1 MRRLLFA
8 TIMLLSF
15 IACDD
20 KDIVGDK
27 FVLFEPRDITIMR
40 EEGKTFTIVAN
51 CDCVPQGIRKTYYRG
66 NELYP
71 DGATER
77 IKWYPVDKNDG
88 CFDESLLQEY
98 YEGFGCRLDIHNQ
111 RQYTITLDANIDC
124 DDITIFFY
132 EIQNNKKKTISIVPS
147 GFSMYIR

>member
-1 MRRLLFA
+1 
-8 TIMLLSF
+8 MLLSF
-15 IACDD
+15 VACND
-20 KDIVGDK
+20 DIVGDK
-27 FVLFEPRDITIMR
+27 FVLFEPRHITISR

-51 CDCVPQGIRKTYYRG
+51 CDCVPTAIIKKYYKG

-88 CFDESLLQEY
+88 CFDESLLQEF

-124 DDITIFFY
+124 DEFAIIFS
-132 EIQNNKKKTISIVPS
+132 EIEDNRDKTLSIVPS
-147 GFSMYIR
+147 NFYMYIR

>member
-1 MRRLLFA
+1 MKRLLFA

-51 CDCVPQGIRKTYYRG
+51 CDCV
-66 NELYP
+66 L
-71 DGATER
+71 
-77 IKWYPVDKNDG
+77 
-88 CFDESLLQEY
+88 CLS
-98 YEGFGCRLDIHNQ
+98 
-111 RQYTITLDANIDC
+111 
-124 DDITIFFY
+124 
-132 EIQNNKKKTISIVPS
+132 
-147 GFSMYIR
+147 

>member
-1 MRRLLFA
+1 MKRLLFA
-8 TIMLLSF
+8 TIMLLAF

-20 KDIVGDK
+20 KDMVGDK
-27 FVLFEPRDITIMR
+27 FVLFEPRDITITR

-51 CDCVPQGIRKTYYRG
+51 CDCVPQGITKTYYRG

-71 DGATER
+71 DGAFEY
-77 IKWYPVDKNDG
+77 IDWYPVDKNDG

-111 RQYTITLDANIDC
+111 RQYTITLDANVEYDRVEICFHEILNTEDKLLRGYPSWH
-124 DDITIFFY
+124 TIN
-132 EIQNNKKKTISIVPS
+132 IK
-147 GFSMYIR
+147 